1 MNLFTKRAI
10 SSYEGVSSELSSS
23 SYSSS
28 SSSSSKSSSLALS
41 ARFEEGPPYVASSL
55 LDSFMCS
62 SYCKKVAITSSGV
75 ILKKSG
81 IRLNSHTRIH
91 HESIQHLVHKV
102 TVGDLISIQRFLTCE
117 GLDMSGENFETHM
130 KLLGRLIF
138 LHVKVVQIGR

>member
-28 SSSSSKSSSLALS
+28 SSSSSNSSSLALS
-41 ARFEEGPPYVASSL
+41 ARFEDGPPYVARIL
-55 LDSFMCS
+55 LDSFRCS
-62 SYCKKVAITSSGV
+62 SYCKKLEITSSGV

-81 IRLNSHTRIH
+81 IR

-102 TVGDLISIQRFLTCE
+102 TIGDLISIQRFL
-117 GLDMSGENFETHM
+117 
-130 KLLGRLIF
+130 
-138 LHVKVVQIGR
+138 